1 MPESTLQFVHAMRL
15 ARAGSSLDGEVAL
28 SRMARLAPLL
38 QSLEGA
44 ARFEFR
50 FDLDEVSRPVALG
63 QIRAKLE
70 VICQRCLEPMTVEI
84 ESEVRLGIVRRESEA
99 VALSPEYEPLQVDGD
114 RISLLSVIEDE
125 LILALPSAPLHP
137 PGRCRPPR
145 HPRRGVVKNETEA
158 KSPFAVLA
166 AAKRDVGSTG
176 P

>member
-1 MPESTLQFVHAMRL
+1 MPQSTLQFVHAMRL

-44 ARFEFR
+44 VRFELR
-50 FDLDEVSRPVALG
+50 FDLDEASRPVALG
-63 QIRAKLE
+63 QIRATLE
-70 VICQRCLEPMTVEI
+70 VLCQRCLELMPVEI

-99 VALSPEYEPLQVDGD
+99 VALPPEYEPLQVDGE
-114 RISLLSVIEDE
+114 RISLVSVIEDE

-137 PGRCRPPR
+137 PGRCQPPRPP
-145 HPRRGVVKNETEA
+145 GLGMVKEKTEA

-166 AAKRDVGSTG
+166 AAKRDAGSAE

>member
-15 ARAGSSLDGEVAL
+15 ARTGSSLDGEVAL

-38 QSLEGA
+38 QSLDGTV
-44 ARFEFR
+44 RFELC
-50 FDLDEVSRPVALG
+50 FDLDEASRPVALG

-70 VICQRCLEPMTVEI
+70 VVCQRCLEPMPVEI

-99 VALSPEYEPLQVDGD
+99 VALPPEYEPLQVDGE
-114 RISLLSVIEDE
+114 RISLLAVIEDE

-137 PGRCRPPR
+137 PGRCQPPR
-145 HPRRGVVKNETEA
+145 QSRRGVVKNGTEA

-166 AAKRDVGSTG
+166 AAKRDAGSAG